1 MPPNF
6 QRFLPIILIV
16 FVLLVVLPAVFHK
29 STSKGPSASTLST
42 ETIAAMGIVDKAER
56 AFKASHKGYTSHVA
70 DLLAITPALGH
81 DLGDGI
87 AVQLDVSS
95 DGQTFYAQVASSVL
109 GMDRSRSAGK
119 ELTNGCI
126 VIKNNSGVACP
137 VKATAKGTRQPP
149 GTTTTGNTT
158 T

>member
-16 FVLLVVLPAVFHK
+16 FVLLFVLPAVFHK
-29 STSKGPSASTLST
+29 STSTGPSSSTLST
-42 ETIAAMGIVDKAER
+42 ETIAAMGIVDKAEQT
-56 AFKASHKGYTSHVA
+56 FKASHTGYTSHLA
-70 DLLAITPALGH
+70 DLLTITPALGH

-87 AVQLDVSS
+87 NVQLDVSS
-95 DGQTFYAQVASSVL
+95 DRQTYVAQVASSVL
-109 GMDRSRSAGK
+109 GMVRSRAGSK
-119 ELTNGCI
+119 ELANGCL

-137 VKATAKGTRQPP
+137 TKAAAKSTTTT
-149 GTTTTGNTT
+149 GTTTTTT

>member
-1 MPPNF
+1 VPPNF

-16 FVLLVVLPAVFHK
+16 FVLLFVLPAVFHK
-29 STSKGPSASTLST
+29 STSTGPSSSTLST
-42 ETIAAMGIVDKAER
+42 ETIAAMGIVDKAEQT
-56 AFKASHKGYTSHVA
+56 FKASHKGYTSHVA

-87 AVQLDVSS
+87 NVQLDVSS

-109 GMDRSRSAGK
+109 GMDRSRSGGK
-119 ELTNGCI
+119 ELANGCL

-137 VKATAKGTRQPP
+137 VKAAGKGTTTS
-149 GTTTTGNTT
+149 GTTTTK
-158 T
+158 